1 MAIDPDQLKVH
12 NNEERHR
19 FEAHVGEQTAYLEYL
34 LAKEQIVYTHT
45 EVPENLEGQGIAS
58 RLAQTALEY
67 AQEKQLKVLPLC
79 PYTAAYIRR
88 HPEYKPLLRP
98 GINV

>member
-1 MAIDPDQLKVH
+1 MAIDLEQLEVQ
-12 NNEERHR
+12 NNEDRHR
-19 FEAHVGEQTAYLEYL
+19 FETHVGEQVAYLEYM

-79 PYTAAYIRR
+79 PYIRR